1 MQFRDSIPSNST
13 CTRRRRQ
20 CRRCIGAVP
29 RRAPIFDIFRGV
41 DTQAD
46 IIPTVRVEVRN
57 GTGTSGQGKTVL
69 NDLADQGF
77 VAVRS
82 TDARDFRNPG
92 TVILYAPGQQLAAA
106 NVARY
111 IDGNP
116 TFQED
121 ASLSDVSV
129 ALVTGND
136 FTAIRRSAPAEDFQS
151 FLDAPRSSTKT
162 SVEPH
167 DDTGASKHPRRH
179 LLSDQPHHLQWD
191 GIYRQERTGQV
202 MALPEQHAR
211 MAKIADWHQVRRFDD
226 RHLLCTPRSRCRLC
240 RHRRRRQ
247 IEQLEVGGE
256 IPILEAGLDDLLRR
270 RLQSGS

>member
-1 MQFRDSIPSNST
+1 MCSSATSIPSNSI
-13 CTRRRRQ
+13 CTHRRRRAATSG
-20 CRRCIGAVP
+20 RHRCCSSTTHA
-29 RRAPIFDIFRGV
+29 AQPIFDIFRGV
-41 DTQAD
+41 DTEAD

-111 IDGNP
+111 IDGDP

-136 FTAIRRSAPAEDFQS
+136 FTAIRTDPRPLEDFQS
-151 FLDAPRSSTKT
+151 FLDNAASSSTET
-162 SVEPH
+162 SVE
-167 DDTGASKHPRRH
+167 DTTTTPAFVPEAPPASPAERPTPITYNGDPGFTRHEANGAGHGTPR
-179 LLSDQPHHLQWD
+179 
-191 GIYRQERTGQV
+191 T
-202 MALPEQHAR
+202 ALGVAR
-211 MAKIADWHQVRRFDD
+211 MAKFAVIGTGYVGLTTGAASPTSVTTSSAPTS
-226 RHLLCTPRSRCRLC
+226 TPTRS
-240 RHRRRRQ
+240 
-247 IEQLEVGGE
+247 
-256 IPILEAGLDDLLRR
+256 
-270 RLQSGS
+270 SG